1 MEVIDIVEQDDG
13 SAIVTLELGSE
24 AIRLFVQKAFV
35 DILAEMMI
43 AKEFKE
49 APLYK
54 IPIVLEKLRKELG
67 YGEKC
72 KSKQS
77 KGT

>member
-1 MEVIDIVEQDDG
+1 
-13 SAIVTLELGSE
+13 
-24 AIRLFVQKAFV
+24 
-35 DILAEMMI
+35 MMI